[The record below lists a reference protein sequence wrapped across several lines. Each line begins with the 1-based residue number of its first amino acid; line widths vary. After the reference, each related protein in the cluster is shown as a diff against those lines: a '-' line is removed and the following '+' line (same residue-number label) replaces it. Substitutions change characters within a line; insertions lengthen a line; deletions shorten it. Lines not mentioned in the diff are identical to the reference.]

1 MSDKL
6 DKIVNLQ
13 NRTALSISLG
23 LACSIPLAAPAMAHP
38 DADRQALREQRLLER
53 AERREVRLENL
64 AQRGGANFNLNS
76 GRAVFSAGSLGNF
89 NNLTI
94 NVGGRDKVIDL
105 NSKLTA
111 AELVAAQ
118 QVLNGGSQSIVI
130 GRNGAADGGTI
141 SLNTG
146 VLTGLEQSVGGN
158 ISSMTVAR
166 GVQVVDNN
174 SGIDLSGTLRNF
186 GTISAAN
193 ELSGATNTISAD
205 TIINGRGGAIES
217 YSGSDLFAADVALN
231 AATSLTNNGSIS
243 SAGNLTITAPVISNV
258 RDGSATPTMTAGL
271 NVNLNTANLIN
282 DGLIAANAG
291 NVNVNNAAGLTVA
304 GAGTLQAS
312 GDINFDTT
320 NSDITVSGGNLLSQ
334 NVNFNS
340 GVDGKVNASFGEAT
354 GTINA
359 EGCVVHLYADSSA
372 LNLGDI
378 TAYGDPII
386 TNTGDIHIT
395 GAIAATNGAPLTLIA
410 GGNIVS
416 DAGNVGLNTSSAVGD
431 GGDLS
436 LIAGATFKTDKKTGN
451 IVVSKKSKTGGLI
464 DLTGGNGGTGA
475 IASITTSSATG
486 TAGDIQMVAF
496 AAKTVGSGS
505 VILPTGV
512 TVTALGAT
520 GDGAVTII
528 GSTKEGTA
536 VDAGNIDAGSV
547 LIGSGTPG
555 YPKGG
560 VAFDPVT
567 GALLSAPFSIKSATT
582 GTVNINGAV
591 FASGDLNVT
600 TGGALNVI
608 GSLNAES
615 ESENM
620 NITAGTV
627 NVAAGGSILSDDNE
641 VVTIKTSDAFT
652 LDGTISVGTL
662 NLTAD
667 SLLISTTGA
676 MLDKLD
682 NVTTKGAIQVDGQL
696 GRQPGVFDPT
706 RATTTLNVTAGGA
719 FVIGATGN
727 VSADGSITGSTFQN
741 DGSSVGNLTYTAT
754 SKKAGGFVNNGYIDG
769 LNVTVNSTF
778 IQNASGAQLQAT
790 LQTLPTDIPTLTLNT
805 TNIDNQGQIGAIGAW
820 KESPG
825 VLSINSTKGLTI
837 TGVDGGFFTDSQS
850 TVSLTAAGDIVIGGN
865 DGVTN
870 SNPFSAIE
878 NNSGLGAFNVETT
891 GAFESTI
898 SNITVQSDGE
908 GNYGTINILAK
919 SIDYNGLGAAPAYDF
934 IATGDA
940 ESTGKAPVSI
950 EITGKQGITFGTAP
964 GNINVE
970 IYGFDKTNTA
980 SFITPTNLNVNM
992 ANLILQGDPGSD
1004 GAVGLVLEGTK
1015 NLLISGNV
1023 VGGDNVTIT
1032 TANKKGFEIGDATVA
1047 GQTGIAAGEGI
1058 SSTDTLTINAP
1069 GKISINPSYRLSATN
1084 DVILNSPG
1092 LIVQNGGDII
1102 PLDPA
1107 ETLTVTLNAGASSK
1121 AEYSNYNT
1129 NGLLSAAILQL
1140 NATGTLTLNSGSN
1153 QVQTYLSI
1161 GENPDVADGIGGG
1174 GSFIITAASLKF
1186 SSKGIFFDASSPT
1199 AGYDNGG
1206 TVDITLTTTKTVK
1219 VGLGNGA
1226 IRADVFADMQSSP
1239 EGAGD
1244 FRLRTAGAIQATDVL
1259 TGAISFGDGG
1269 SLALI
1274 SSGSTVSA
1282 SEVGGKAY
1290 NLFQISVNS
1299 TSDLL
1304 MSNATKNGVRD
1315 DVSTFGTR
1323 VGGGNVVFENSSGA
1337 VRSNGAYMRAP
1348 SYELN
1353 AATEVDLRDVAN
1365 GTIIG
1370 VSVDNEGS
1378 SLDITAA
1385 RLLINSNGPAPNG
1398 LTIIAE
1404 GGSNSGAI
1412 VNITTTDTSSA
1423 GNITIDAPNTKGA
1436 IYIDASNAAGLGAAV
1451 SISAGN
1457 ALKVDGSGLNF
1468 GLSPGASQGASLTL
1482 TSGQATDTYKG
1493 GALTFNNATSAGLAG
1508 LGFGTVTFN
1517 SGSSSAFLLSGANV
1531 NSGNGLSGAGDL
1543 AAGHIVINPRAGLGI
1558 INTSGYGMLTNNL
1571 ELNGSTISFDNQ
1583 TIAVLSDGSLA
1594 NGYQVGTGN
1603 NTGNGGS
1610 ISITGTDLRFSNQG
1624 GVLLQAQA
1632 DSAVAGSVGGTIE
1645 ITDSST
1651 RALNLNADGFSF
1663 DVSNAGV
1670 GVGQKGGSVTVNKT
1684 NNNLLV
1690 DGNAFTY
1697 GANVGGLLDL
1707 SSSANL
1713 LISNGSALNGYFL
1726 DKVTLE
1732 STGGKQPF
1740 QFGGATDNGFADPAS
1755 VFTAREVEI
1764 NSTGTNAGID
1774 TSTGTVSAYILTLNT
1789 SGNVNFLSGGGVTA
1803 LANPLND
1810 NGGSIYITAA
1820 GLTQSGGNAGYT
1832 LTAAAGGA
1840 GGAGGLIDI
1849 TLTGTNDLNIG
1860 TGDLNLN
1867 VSNDGA
1873 GSAGGIVHVKN
1884 NGNINL
1890 DFAAVEFGSNFGG
1903 QGPDVNVQAN
1913 GILHVENASLIANI
1927 GLGGGQLSNAQV
1939 IGTIAQDNF
1948 QVITITNPALP
1959 GGFLNIMYT
1968 NQSTDTVQSIADA
1981 FAALI
1986 NSNLELQ
1993 NLGVSAIVD
2002 ENAQLTLRSTT
2013 SGTTYSVSY
2022 NPDPDFH
2029 LENGDPILAINL
2041 STFTTGL
2048 TLGSKSS
2055 QAFVLGGAAAGANGI
2070 ADNGLTLDIG
2080 AINISNVGLI
2090 QTATIGGPAK
2100 IGVTDSITVT
2110 DARLADGFVTVS
2122 YTYVDGDSR
2131 DVMATNLA
2139 NAINANVELQAIG
2152 VTASSAS
2159 DVINLS
2165 AIASTTSFSAE
2176 AGKTSKVTLATSA
2189 EGGNIEQGTLV
2200 SLGGASTIGPVAL
2213 NASGAVGTATEAI
2226 LIASGAGAV
2235 NVSAGLDANVEIG
2248 NTVNTINTTVGGTAN
2263 ILVTGGDVGAVSG
2276 SAGTLNFEY
2285 AGGVGNT
2292 ATVGLASFQTTNG
2305 DLNFISNAESLNVSG
2320 TVGSSFGNILIQNL
2334 STLGTANIDIA
2345 ASTKILGSGAVTAL
2359 NQGNVTI
2366 VIGAAP
2372 PAFVPVD
2379 GVAPA
2384 GVTIR
2389 ETAGGQVTFGAAVS
2403 NPAGSITS
2411 DVSATF
2417 EALGRNLVFNTGSL
2431 GATAITVGADAII
2444 TADPPSAGGSSVAQI
2459 LANIA
2464 AANGRTTASGSQS
2477 GPSAAPAATGS
2488 SARGAGLGGF
2498 ELTSAV
2504 SNPVTTGTS
2513 MPSNNAEAT
2522 TATNVLNSFSTIS
2535 NNAAPLAGLNSGAIQ
2550 FTTTSSAT
2558 SRDMLGTSFGMGI
2571 AGAQEQGLTVDS
2583 VKRSNANLL
2592 LGEVSNVERRS
2603 LNRGP
2608 LLVSPVK
2615 DMIVDTPHGS
2625 VSVAA
2630 KSLSLLIVNENG
2642 VAIYNLHDH
2651 HKHAVKVHRSGH
2663 TVSVAPG
2670 TSAMIY
2676 GSNSGAFEEVNPAEF
2691 IRYRGLQTSMLKDA
2705 KLYRAEFDVISLLGA
2720 LPAFKEMMQS
2730 ESEETRKDMKNVLK
2744 TAAILMQLSANG
2756 QPFKFYAKPQVTAMS
2771 K

>member
-94 NVGGRDKVIDL
+94 NVGGRDKVVDL

-320 NSDITVSGGNLLSQ
+320 NSDITVAGGNLLSQ

-520 GDGAVTII
+520 GDGSVTII

-536 VDAGNIDAGSV
+536 VDAGNIDAGSI

-567 GALLSAPFSIKSATT
+567 GALLSAPFSIKSATA

-696 GRQPGVFDPT
+696 GRQPGVIDPT

-837 TGVDGGFFTDSQS
+837 TGVDGGFFTDFQS

-878 NNSGLGAFNVETT
+878 NNPGLGAFNVETT

-908 GNYGTINILAK
+908 GNYGTINIVAK
-919 SIDYNGLGAAPAYDF
+919 SIDYNGVGAAPAYDF

-1121 AEYSNYNT
+1121 AEYSNFNT

-1161 GENPDVADGIGGG
+1161 GIDPDGPGSLAGG
-1174 GSFIITAASLKF
+1174 GSFIITAADIKY
-1186 SSKGIFFDASSPT
+1186 SSKGIFFDASSDAPGT
-1199 AGYDNGG
+1199 PNGG
-1206 TVDITLTTTKTVK
+1206 TVEITLTSTKTK
-1219 VGLGNGA
+1219 KIGLGNGA
-1226 IRADVFADMQSSP
+1226 IRADVASEIGYFAP
-1239 EGAGD
+1239 EGAGT
-1244 FRLRTAGAIQATDVL
+1244 FRLSQAGAIQATDVL
-1259 TGAISFGDGG
+1259 TGAIDFGYSGAFELT
-1269 SLALI
+1269 ST
-1274 SSGSTVSA
+1274 GSTVSA
-1282 SEVGGKAY
+1282 SEVSGFFGT
-1290 NLFQISVNS
+1290 LFALQSNS
-1299 TSDLL
+1299 TTALL
-1304 MSNATKNGVRD
+1304 AQGAGKNGVQD
-1315 DVSTFGTR
+1315 DNFVVF
-1323 VGGGNVVFENSSGA
+1323 GGNIVFENTGA
-1337 VRSNGAYMRAP
+1337 VVTNGAILAGT
-1348 SYELN
+1348 ELN
-1353 AATEVDLRDVAN
+1353 LTSNTELDLRQNTGAGSFFTNGFNFYAFAN
-1365 GTIIG
+1365 PDGGG
-1370 VSVDNEGS
+1370 VINMTAPKITVSNQTGVTVGAENG
-1378 SLDITAA
+1378 ITAA
-1385 RLLINSNGPAPNG
+1385 VI
-1398 LTIIAE
+1398 
-1404 GGSNSGAI
+1404 
-1412 VNITTTDTSSA
+1412 NITTTDTSNA
-1423 GNITIDAPNTKGA
+1423 GNITIDAPSTGGA
-1436 IYIDASNAAGLGAAV
+1436 FYLDVADGAAGIGGTINV
-1451 SISAGN
+1451 TAGN
-1457 ALKVDGSGLNF
+1457 ILRVNGAGLNF
-1468 GLSPGASQGASLTL
+1468 GLDPVAAKGSVLSL

-1493 GALTFNNATSAGLAG
+1493 GNLVFNNPSAAGLAG

-1517 SGSSSAFLLSGANV
+1517 SGSSSTFSLNGVNANT
-1531 NSGNGLSGAGDL
+1531 GNGLSDGAL
-1543 AAGHIVINPRAGLGI
+1543 AAGHIIISPRGGNGVIDTTDYALI
-1558 INTSGYGMLTNNL
+1558 TNNL
-1571 ELNGSTISFDNQ
+1571 ELLATTINFDNQ
-1583 TIAVLSDGSLA
+1583 TISVVSDGA
-1594 NGYQVGTGN
+1594 AIGTGN
-1603 NTGNGGS
+1603 ISGNGGS
-1610 ISITGTDLRFSNQG
+1610 ITITSSDLRFSNQG

-1632 DSAVAGSVGGTIE
+1632 NPAIAGSVGGTID

-1651 RALNLNADGFSF
+1651 RVLELGADGFSF
-1663 DVSNAGV
+1663 DVSNSGV
-1670 GVGQKGGSVTVNKT
+1670 GVGQKGGSVSVSKT
-1684 NNNLLV
+1684 NNDLLV

-1697 GANVGGLLDL
+1697 GTNVGGLLDL

-1732 STGGKQPF
+1732 STGGDQPF
-1740 QFGGATDNGFADPAS
+1740 QFGGATDNGFADIAS

-1774 TSTGTVSAYILTLNT
+1774 TSAGTVFAYILTLNT

-1820 GLTQSGGNAGYT
+1820 GLTQSGGSAGYT

-1860 TGDLNLN
+1860 TGDLSLD
-1867 VSNDGA
+1867 VSNDGV

-1884 NGNINL
+1884 NGNVNL
-1890 DFAAVEFGSNFGG
+1890 DFAAVDFGSNFGG

-1981 FAALI
+1981 FAELI

-2334 STLGTANIDIA
+2334 STLGSANIDIA

-2403 NPAGSITS
+2403 NPLGSITS

-2477 GPSAAPAATGS
+2477 GASAAPAATGS